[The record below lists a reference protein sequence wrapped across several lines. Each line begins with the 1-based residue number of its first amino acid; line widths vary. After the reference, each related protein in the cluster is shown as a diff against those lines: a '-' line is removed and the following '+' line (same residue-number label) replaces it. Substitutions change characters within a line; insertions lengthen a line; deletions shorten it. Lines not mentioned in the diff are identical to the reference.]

1 MHQINRLSS
10 LFRVVSLSLLIAVS
24 TPSLFGLLP
33 VNQPA
38 QALSLSQLRQS
49 WEADWRNLFG
59 NNRPV
64 PPVPP
69 KGGGSRPSK
78 EGICPIAP
86 VAESETNSSIL
97 TPAVVWSDRPTFV
110 WKGKVETIAVRL
122 RGSEDMLWM
131 QDVSGSNQV
140 TYTGNTL
147 QPDQVYE
154 WLMLSSNNQVK
165 RFIPF
170 RVVTAQERDRIS
182 QSLQQLD
189 QQLVAEGITGEAAT
203 LRRAEFFATQRIDN
217 QPLWSEFWQEVLSVQ
232 TPSDKLMAWTRETM
246 TLMCNPNNTT
256 VGTPVQ

>member
-1 MHQINRLSS
+1 
-10 LFRVVSLSLLIAVS
+10 
-24 TPSLFGLLP
+24 
-33 VNQPA
+33 
-38 QALSLSQLRQS
+38 
-49 WEADWRNLFG
+49 
-59 NNRPV
+59 
-64 PPVPP
+64 
-69 KGGGSRPSK
+69 
-78 EGICPIAP
+78 
-86 VAESETNSSIL
+86 
-97 TPAVVWSDRPTFV
+97 
-110 WKGKVETIAVRL
+110 
-122 RGSEDMLWM
+122 M
-131 QDVSGSNQV
+131 QDVSGTNQV